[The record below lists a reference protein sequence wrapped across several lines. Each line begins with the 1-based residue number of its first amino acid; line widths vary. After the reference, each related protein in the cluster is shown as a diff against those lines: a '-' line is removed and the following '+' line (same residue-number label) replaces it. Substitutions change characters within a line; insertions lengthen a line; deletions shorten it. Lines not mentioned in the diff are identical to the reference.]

1 MNYDDLGLGVGS
13 LIKILPITTDQGY
26 IPHISVLRPAIRYYF
41 CLNAKNKTVAL
52 AVSELFTTV

>member
-26 IPHISVLRPAIRYYF
+26 MPHIPVLRAVICYYLGRGSTPEYYAF
-41 CLNAKNKTVAL
+41 G
-52 AVSELFTTV
+52 

>member
-1 MNYDDLGLGVGS
+1 MNYDDLGLGVGF

-26 IPHISVLRPAIRYYF
+26 IRHISVLRPAIRYYF

-52 AVSELFTTV
+52 AVSG